1 MPQLDFS
8 TFPSQAFWLVVSFAL
23 MWLVMAKM
31 IVPKITDILNQR
43 QRKIDDYLTAAGEF
57 KQTAEEALEKYER
70 VLREANAEAAENLR
84 KAGEELE
91 KKIAAREAEKSR
103 RLAEATAEN
112 DRRTEENRRQTMEQI
127 ENIAAELAV
136 RIAGRLELDGL
147 VSAEDVAKT
156 AGRRREHE

>member
-1 MPQLDFS
+1 MQKIFVIEDDENIRN
-8 TFPSQAFWLVVSFAL
+8 LV
-23 MWLVMAKM
+23 
-31 IVPKITDILNQR
+31 KIAMEGYGYQVCA
-43 QRKIDDYLTAAGEF
+43 YE
-57 KQTAEEALEKYER
+57 TAEEALEKYER

-112 DRRTEENRRQTMEQI
+112 ERRTEENRRQTMEQI

>member
-31 IVPKITDILNQR
+31 IVPKIIDILNQR

-84 KAGEELE
+84 N
-91 KKIAAREAEKSR
+91 AAREAEKSR

-112 DRRTEENRRQTMEQI
+112 ERRTEENRRQTMEQI

>member
-23 MWLVMAKM
+23 MWLIMAKM

-57 KQTAEEALEKYER
+57 KRTAEEALEKYER
-70 VLREANAEAAENLR
+70 VLREANDEAAENLR
-84 KAGEELE
+84 KAGEDLE

-103 RLAEATAEN
+103 QLAETMAEN
-112 DRRTEENRRQTMEQI
+112 ERKTEAARRQTMERI
-127 ENIAAELAV
+127 EDIAAKLAV
-136 RIAGRLELDGL
+136 RIAGRLGLDDA
-147 VSAEDVAKT
+147 VSAEDVAET
-156 AGRRREHE
+156 AARRRKDE

>member
-8 TFPSQAFWLVVSFAL
+8 TFPSQAFWLVISFAL
-23 MWLVMAKM
+23 MWLIMAKM

-43 QRKIDDYLTAAGEF
+43 QRKIDDYLTAAEF

-112 DRRTEENRRQTMEQI
+112 ERRTEENRRQTMEQI

>member
-70 VLREANAEAAENLR
+70 VLREANAERRRRDENV
-84 KAGEELE
+84 KGEEE
-91 KKIAAREAEKSR
+91 RGSCFSIFYSSSISFSD
-103 RLAEATAEN
+103 RLVLCMIMATGIPAFFKL
-112 DRRTEENRRQTMEQI
+112 RATS
-127 ENIAAELAV
+127 L
-136 RIAGRLELDGL
+136 
-147 VSAEDVAKT
+147 
-156 AGRRREHE
+156 

>member
-103 RLAEATAEN
+103 RTAEN
-112 DRRTEENRRQTMEQI
+112 ERRTEENRRQTMEQI

-147 VSAEDVAKT
+147 FSAEDVAKT

>member
-70 VLREANAEAAENLR
+70 VLREANAEAA
-84 KAGEELE
+84 G
-91 KKIAAREAEKSR
+91 
-103 RLAEATAEN
+103 T
-112 DRRTEENRRQTMEQI
+112 
-127 ENIAAELAV
+127 
-136 RIAGRLELDGL
+136 GRF
-147 VSAEDVAKT
+147 VF
-156 AGRRREHE
+156 GRRRGQNGRKEAGA

>member
-91 KKIAAREAEKSR
+91 NCRAGSRKKPPAGGSDGGKRTSDGRKPAADDGA
-103 RLAEATAEN
+103 
-112 DRRTEENRRQTMEQI
+112 DRKHCGRVGGADCRP
-127 ENIAAELAV
+127 
-136 RIAGRLELDGL
+136 AGTGRF
-147 VSAEDVAKT
+147 VF
-156 AGRRREHE
+156 GRRRGQNGRKEAGA

>member
-84 KAGEELE
+84 KAGE
-91 KKIAAREAEKSR
+91 AEKSR

-112 DRRTEENRRQTMEQI
+112 ERRTEENRRQTMEQI

-147 VSAEDVAKT
+147 FSAEDVAKT

>member
-91 KKIAAREAEKSR
+91 KKIAAREAEKAAGWRKR
-103 RLAEATAEN
+103 RRKTNVGRKKPAADDGA
-112 DRRTEENRRQTMEQI
+112 DRKHCGRVGGADCRP
-127 ENIAAELAV
+127 
-136 RIAGRLELDGL
+136 AGTGRF
-147 VSAEDVAKT
+147 VF
-156 AGRRREHE
+156 GRRRGQNGRKEAGA

>member
-112 DRRTEENRRQTMEQI
+112 ERRTEENRRQTM
-127 ENIAAELAV
+127 AELAV

>member
-91 KKIAAREAEKSR
+91 KKIAAREAENSR
-103 RLAEATAEN
+103 RLAEAAEN
-112 DRRTEENRRQTMEQI
+112 DRRTEENRRLTMEQI

>member
-103 RLAEATAEN
+103 RLAEAAADDGA
-112 DRRTEENRRQTMEQI
+112 DRKHCGRVGGADCRP
-127 ENIAAELAV
+127 
-136 RIAGRLELDGL
+136 AGTGRF
-147 VSAEDVAKT
+147 VF
-156 AGRRREHE
+156 GRRRGQNGRKEAGA